1 MISSQESRTSGLLFH
16 GISSMLGDLA
26 RGVIKSNSRVKNS
39 VLAHEIEGEKRLNE
53 AWGEHAQLK
62 KEMEARDKKAK
73 EKEEKDK
80 EEIAQLKKEM
90 EARDKKAKEK
100 EEKDK
105 EEITQLKKEIVAK
118 EEEMGRISVDR
129 DQFKAD
135 RDFAEGKLQVKSESL
150 ARKVSEN
157 LKMKEKVDRVQKELE
172 NKQEVIGQLQS
183 TNEGLNR
190 AFDFT
195 ADVNQERGVLDA
207 QVEKTDL
214 EAKNAKR
221 SREHFEGDVVLE
233 LKKVHVAVGHLRNG
247 DIDTGLKLLG
257 ESEEQLAPTL
267 SKNQKRQLRRNGN
280 KARKEGD
287 DSLLM
292 MGGGGSGG
300 SLDTDI
306 F

>member
-1 MISSQESRTSGLLFH
+1 MISSQETKTRGLLFH

-39 VLAHEIEGEKRLNE
+39 VLAHEKEGEKRLNE

-80 EEIAQLKKEM
+80 EEITQLKKEM

-100 EEKDK
+100 EGKDK
-105 EEITQLKKEIVAK
+105 EEITHLKKEM
-118 EEEMGRISVDR
+118 ERISVDR

-195 ADVNQERGVLDA
+195 ADVNQERGVLDE
-207 QVEKTDL
+207 QVERTDL

-221 SREHFEGDVVLE
+221 SRESFEGDVVPK
-233 LKKVHVAVGHLRNG
+233 LKRVHEAVSHLRNG

-306 F
+306 S

>member
-1 MISSQESRTSGLLFH
+1 
-16 GISSMLGDLA
+16 MLGDLA

-39 VLAHEIEGEKRLNE
+39 VLAHEKEGEKKLNE

-62 KEMEARDKKAK
+62 KEMETRDKKAKEKEEKDKEEIAQLRREMEARDKKAK

-80 EEIAQLKKEM
+80 EEIAQL
-90 EARDKKAKEK
+90 RR
-100 EEKDK
+100 
-105 EEITQLKKEIVAK
+105 EIVAK
-118 EEEMGRISVDR
+118 EEEMGRISVER
-129 DQFKAD
+129 DQFKD
-135 RDFAEGKLQVKSESL
+135 ERDLFEGKLKLESESL

-157 LKMKEKVDRVQKELE
+157 VSLKEKVNRVEKELE
-172 NKQEVIGQLQS
+172 NKKEIIGQIQS
-183 TNEGLNR
+183 TNDGLTR
-190 AFDFT
+190 AFDLT
-195 ADVNQERGVLDA
+195 AVVIQERGVLDA
-207 QVEKTDL
+207 QVEKTDR

-221 SREHFEGDVVLE
+221 SRESFEGDVVPE

-257 ESEEQLAPTL
+257 ESEEQLAPAL

-280 KARKEGD
+280 KGRKEGD

-292 MGGGGSGG
+292 MGGAGGDG

-306 F
+306 S

>member
-1 MISSQESRTSGLLFH
+1 MISSQETKMRGLLFH

-26 RGVIKSNSRVKNS
+26 RGVIKSNSRVMNS
-39 VLAHEIEGEKRLNE
+39 VLAHEIEGEKKLNE
-53 AWGEHAQLK
+53 VWGEHAQLTQEMEAKEKKAKEKAEKYKEEITQLK
-62 KEMEARDKKAK
+62 KEMEAKDKKAK
-73 EKEEKDK
+73 EKEEKY
-80 EEIAQLKKEM
+80 
-90 EARDKKAKEK
+90 
-100 EEKDK
+100 K
-105 EEITQLKKEIVAK
+105 EEITQLKKEM
-118 EEEMGRISVDR
+118 ELISVDR

-195 ADVNQERGVLDA
+195 ADVNQERGVLDE
-207 QVEKTDL
+207 QVERTDL

-221 SREHFEGDVVLE
+221 SRESFEGDVVPE
-233 LKKVHVAVGHLRNG
+233 LKKVHVAVSHLRNG

-306 F
+306 S

>member
-1 MISSQESRTSGLLFH
+1 
-16 GISSMLGDLA
+16 MLGDLA

-39 VLAHEIEGEKRLNE
+39 VLAHEKEGEKRLNE

-73 EKEEKDK
+73 EKEG
-80 EEIAQLKKEM
+80 
-90 EARDKKAKEK
+90 
-100 EEKDK
+100 KDK

-221 SREHFEGDVVLE
+221 SREHFEGDVVPE

-306 F
+306 S

>member
-1 MISSQESRTSGLLFH
+1 MISSQETKTRGLLLH

-39 VLAHEIEGEKRLNE
+39 VLAHEKEGEKRLNE

-73 EKEEKDK
+73 EKEG
-80 EEIAQLKKEM
+80 
-90 EARDKKAKEK
+90 
-100 EEKDK
+100 KDK
-105 EEITQLKKEIVAK
+105 EEITHLKKEM
-118 EEEMGRISVDR
+118 ERISVDR

-157 LKMKEKVDRVQKELE
+157 LKMKEKVDRVQKVL
-172 NKQEVIGQLQS
+172 KKKGEVIGKLRS
-183 TNEGLNR
+183 TNEGLSR
-190 AFDFT
+190 GFDFI
-195 ADVNQERGVLDA
+195 ADVDEERGVLDE

-221 SREHFEGDVVLE
+221 FRESFEGDVVPK
-233 LKKVHVAVGHLRNG
+233 LKRVHEAVSHLRNG

-306 F
+306 S

>member
-1 MISSQESRTSGLLFH
+1 
-16 GISSMLGDLA
+16 MLGDLA

-53 AWGEHAQLK
+53 AWGEH
-62 KEMEARDKKAK
+62 
-73 EKEEKDK
+73 
-80 EEIAQLKKEM
+80 AQLKKEM

-221 SREHFEGDVVLE
+221 SREHFEGDVVPE